1 MQVVTVNQKKKQ
13 KIENM
18 TCNSSKT
25 TTTTTQENETN
36 RQA

>member
-1 MQVVTVNQKKKQ
+1 MQVVTVNKKKQ